1 MLRVDQVHAI
11 RHQVLVQGRSR
22 RVVAREMGVSRN
34 TVRRYVEEL
43 TEPVRRES
51 EPRPRPVFEEVRPRL
66 DELLEEWSG
75 RTTPKQRL
83 TGTLLHGQLL
93 QEGLR
98 VGITV
103 VRGYLRERRRQR
115 AETFIPLVHRAGDEA
130 QVDFFEVVVEID
142 GERRKGWMFVMR
154 LMYSGRDFA
163 WLYERCDQVSFLDG
177 HVRAFGHLGAVP
189 ARCIYDNLTLA
200 VSKVVMPHR
209 ELTDR
214 FEALANHY
222 SFEPCFARPGEGH
235 DKGGVE
241 SRGKGIRLQHLT
253 PIPRG
258 DSLQQVNETLL
269 GRLDASQPTR
279 RDREGRNVA
288 DRFAEEL
295 PRMRALPGTDFEARK
310 AVPVSVRRTA
320 VVQVEGAWYSVPST
334 WKRLD
339 AMVFVGPSEV
349 TIVCRGESVTRPR
362 QRFGGRCVRYRD
374 YLPELARKPQAVR
387 QVAPELVAELGEPFG
402 RLWELLVESHGGRE
416 AGRVM
421 ARVVG
426 ALHDHGEDPVRRA
439 VLAALEAG
447 RADLLALTAVLAPA
461 RVQRVPVPDS
471 LAGHEIEVARAA
483 DYDALLVGAE
493 A

>member
-11 RHQVLVQGRSR
+11 RHQVLIQGRSR
-22 RVVAREMGVSRN
+22 RQVAREMGVSRN
-34 TVRRYVEEL
+34 TVRRYVDEL
-43 TEPVRRES
+43 PEPVRRES
-51 EPRPRPVFEEVRPRL
+51 GPRPRPVFELVRPRL
-66 DELLEEWSG
+66 EELIEEWSG

-83 TGTLLHGQLL
+83 TGTRLHRQLL
-93 QEGLR
+93 EEGLE
-98 VGITV
+98 VGVTV
-103 VRGYLRERRRQR
+103 IRDYLRESRRER

-130 QVDFFEVVVEID
+130 QVDFFEVVVEIK
-142 GERRKGWMFVMR
+142 GERRKGWMLLIR

-177 HVRAFGHLGAVP
+177 HVRAFEHFGAIP
-189 ARCIYDNLTLA
+189 ARCIYDNLSAA
-200 VSKVVMPHR
+200 VRKVVMPR
-209 ELTDR
+209 RLLTER
-214 FEALANHY
+214 FESLANHY
-222 SFEPCFARPGEGH
+222 AFEPCFARPGEGH

-258 DSLQQVNETLL
+258 DSWRQVSETLL
-269 GRLDASQPTR
+269 ERLDALQPTR
-279 RDREGRNVA
+279 RNREGKSVA
-288 DRFAEEL
+288 ERFEQEL
-295 PRMRALPGTDFEARK
+295 PRMRALPGTAFDARK
-310 AVPVSVRRTA
+310 AVPASVRRTA

-339 AMVFVGPSEV
+339 AMVFIGPGEV

-374 YLPELARKPQAVR
+374 YLPELARKPQALR

-402 RLWELLVESHGGRE
+402 RLWKLLVETHGGRE

-426 ALHDHGEDPVRRA
+426 ALHDHGEDPVRKA

-447 RADLLALTAVLAPA
+447 RADLLSLTAVLAPA
-461 RVQRVPVPDS
+461 RVQHVPVPDS
-471 LAGHEIEVARAA
+471 LAGYEIEVARAA
-483 DYDALLVGAE
+483 DYDALLVGAD